1 MDFEDVIVKESPG
14 VCRCCLSEGC
24 YKDLG
29 SEYLWME
36 ETEVY
41 ADMLLECFDISI
53 SQHSDGP
60 NGMSRLICEV
70 CVTRLRDACNFKK
83 QVLQSE
89 KRFIDM
95 VARGDFENKDTAC
108 EDNIKLDH
116 NEEPMDSADV
126 DYFDEGIDF
135 DGGNNESEEIA
146 VEPIKIRSKPGRPK
160 RNAKVDK
167 KSNEATPS
175 ASKTVAKDTTAE
187 GPYENFASVRRRKN
201 MEILF
206 NNTSIIP
213 FKWRSRYMCFYCS
226 KEYSLYPD
234 FRKHTKGHGLCTKSD
249 HSLKIIKGSN
259 IEIKLDISEINYC
272 VRKRRRIFRREMPQ
286 EHKELYTIRNNVTA
300 VLLRTTLLPFRW
312 LRTCFRC
319 FYCYEMFD
327 VVDKLRSHQIKHTEN
342 DVERAMGMYW
352 EKTVYVDTSDA
363 FCKICD
369 KNIDNLHAL
378 VYHLVSEHSLA
389 FDQSVGLGM
398 TPFNLTI
405 SHCIICGLTVKN
417 FPALLVHMA
426 DQHSKLNNL
435 YCDLCKVKYRSFND
449 YCVHIK
455 KEKREVECV
464 ECNQR
469 VRTDSYNEH
478 MKVVHEKNYKCL
490 TCAEYFKTTYQRSLH
505 MSSVH
510 RRKCL
515 RKCPHCPRM
524 FVFPSNMS
532 RHVRESHYN
541 EKNAMCHVC
550 GFKTFSGHRLKVH
563 MTKHNSSKKYICP
576 FCNKLFKTE
585 KYMRDHCAKS
595 HTK

>member
-1 MDFEDVIVKESPG
+1 
-14 VCRCCLSEGC
+14 
-24 YKDLG
+24 
-29 SEYLWME
+29 
-36 ETEVY
+36 
-41 ADMLLECFDISI
+41 
-53 SQHSDGP
+53 
-60 NGMSRLICEV
+60 
-70 CVTRLRDACNFKK
+70 
-83 QVLQSE
+83 
-89 KRFIDM
+89 
-95 VARGDFENKDTAC
+95 
-108 EDNIKLDH
+108 
-116 NEEPMDSADV
+116 
-126 DYFDEGIDF
+126 
-135 DGGNNESEEIA
+135 
-146 VEPIKIRSKPGRPK
+146 
-160 RNAKVDK
+160 
-167 KSNEATPS
+167 
-175 ASKTVAKDTTAE
+175 
-187 GPYENFASVRRRKN
+187 
-201 MEILF
+201 
-206 NNTSIIP
+206 
-213 FKWRSRYMCFYCS
+213 
-226 KEYSLYPD
+226 
-234 FRKHTKGHGLCTKSD
+234 
-249 HSLKIIKGSN
+249 
-259 IEIKLDISEINYC
+259 
-272 VRKRRRIFRREMPQ
+272 MPQ